1 MFWSSVILTGNQT
14 QNGIHYAT
22 KRFWSSVILTG
33 NQTSRRIHANRR
45 KFWSSVILTGNQT
58 VCLSIPRQA
67 GFWSS
72 VILTGN
78 QTAEKERQKRLLFW
92 SSVILTGNQSCSV
105 LLFFRYLHVLQKTNN
120 TRHKKTNLP
129 KFPTGSL
136 FNKPCSAVHILAA
149 SARSALVVAHA
160 V

>member
-1 MFWSSVILTGNQT
+1 MTGNQT
-14 QNGIHYAT
+14 KH
-22 KRFWSSVILTG
+22 FVSSFLTL
-33 NQTSRRIHANRR
+33 
-45 KFWSSVILTGNQT
+45 FWSSVILTGNQT

-120 TRHKKTNLP
+120 IRHKKTNLSEI
-129 KFPTGSL
+129 PTGSL

-160 V
+160 I